1 MLNLCVTGLPPPPQ
15 AAVKA
20 CIVLADD
27 YESKADNKGGRADGQ
42 GCLFYL
48 LDLRLLLHKV
58 TGLLLYLQL
67 SSFVLCSLAEFCGKY
82 K

>member
-1 MLNLCVTGLPPPPQ
+1 M
-15 AAVKA
+15 
-20 CIVLADD
+20 
-27 YESKADNKGGRADGQ
+27 DGQ

-48 LDLRLLLHKV
+48 LDQRLLLHKV

-67 SSFVLCSLAEFCGKY
+67 SSFVLFSHAEFCGRY